1 MTAHLGSRV
10 CDSSRANI
18 SGVGLDADYTLVSG
32 DAGLFILASSVED
45 GGSEF
50 RTGQSHSLQWRV
62 LPSGTFATLALTNA
76 TGPHL
81 DNATGTITNGTN
93 VATGNR
99 RGTQADGPNSD
110 GFVASG
116 KEFTSSTSQNYGA
129 EVKDAQTEAQW
140 AIDMGNCPASTAY
153 QFQSSWG
160 SKNDGTATFTL
171 MTVTTAA
178 AGGTTHSLAHTT
190 GSIAP
195 THTSSVTVTSTHSLS
210 HTAGAITT
218 STSASSITAVQTHDL
233 VHTAGSI
240 DLTQDTAD
248 ITSKTI
254 HNLSSTATNRY
265 LMADHPLPA
274 GGFYSHITIT
284 SGATTHSLAHT
295 TGSIAPTHDSTLKL
309 THSLTHTTD
318 TIATTHDSTLKLTRS
333 LTHTAGSIGITQ
345 GTADITADQTHEL
358 AHTAGSIDI
367 TQDTAD
373 ITAAR
378 IHSLAH
384 TAGSI
389 ATTHDS
395 TLKLTHSLTH
405 TAGSIAPTH
414 TADITAVQTH
424 DLAHTADSID
434 LTQDTA
440 AITADQTHDLVHTA
454 DSIDLTQDTADITST
469 GSTIRSLAHTTGSV
483 EPTQDT
489 AALTVTSTHNLA
501 HTAGTITPTHDSTL
515 KLTRSL
521 VHTTDSIAPTH
532 DSTLKLTH
540 NLAVRFIFGVPFDSA
555 ISIGTVPTAALTVT
569 STHNLV
575 HTVGSIRI
583 TQNTAAAL
591 VLTIHRL
598 AHTAGLIAPTQT
610 AALTVT
616 STHNLAHT
624 AGTIQVTQD
633 TAALTVTSTHN
644 LSATDSIELTHDAA
658 VVLIHSLVHTTD
670 SLTVTDDSR
679 VQAKVVIS
687 LQGTGTVS
695 DPTDVS
701 RIESAT
707 YLISVTID
715 GVGDL
720 THNLLK
726 RSEIMSLEEIWN
738 TGLTQLGV
746 GTVDSAVSDQTAQ
759 AILLRKVWD
768 NFRKQFVSDH
778 AWNGCKTTA
787 ALTALANSD
796 FKDTTRWGN
805 VFSLPSDYLRALTVN
820 GHPNQA
826 GNAERIMWE
835 IEIVSDSSGA
845 KSRCICTNQS
855 TVKLEYVFDPGDAN
869 IGTFLAPAMKHALGL
884 AFAAFVAPNFGK
896 SANDITLIEQ
906 KAREALLKARGIDG
920 QESSGIFFG
929 PSELV
934 ESRYR
939 SSS

>member
-1 MTAHLGSRV
+1 MTAHLGSRI
-10 CDSSRANI
+10 CDSSRAII

-62 LPSGTFATLALTNA
+62 LPSGTFATLALTN
-76 TGPHL
+76 TSGPHL

-99 RGTQADGPNSD
+99 RGTPNDGPNSD

-140 AIDMGNCPASTAY
+140 AIDMGNCPASTDY

-178 AGGTTHSLAHTT
+178 ASSTTHSLADTT

-233 VHTAGSI
+233 AHTTGSI
-240 DLTQDTAD
+240 APTQDTAD

-254 HNLSSTATNRY
+254 HNLSSTAINQY
-265 LMADHPLPA
+265 LMVDFPLPA
-274 GGFYSHITIT
+274 GTQYSHITIT

-295 TGSIAPTHDSTLKL
+295 TDSVEPTQDTAALTVTSTHSLAHTAGSIAPTQDTAALKL
-309 THSLTHTTD
+309 THNLAVSFTFGFPVD
-318 TIATTHDSTLKLTRS
+318 TNLN
-333 LTHTAGSIGITQ
+333 IG
-345 GTADITADQTHEL
+345 GGGPAPVTADITADQTHEL

-373 ITAAR
+373 INSDS

-384 TAGSI
+384 TTGSI
-389 ATTHDS
+389 APTHDS
-395 TLKLTHSLTH
+395 TLKLTRSLTH
-405 TAGSIAPTH
+405 TAGSVDITQD
-414 TADITAVQTH
+414 TADITAVQTHDLGVLTFFGVPVSSRVVITAGTAAITADQTH

-434 LTQDTA
+434 ITQDTA
-440 AITADQTHDLVHTA
+440 A
-454 DSIDLTQDTADITST
+454 ITST
-469 GSTIRSLAHTTGSV
+469 GSTIRSLVHTTGSIA
-483 EPTQDT
+483 PTQDT
-489 AALTVTSTHNLA
+489 AALKLTHKLA

-521 VHTTDSIAPTH
+521 VHTAGSIEPTH

-540 NLAVRFIFGVPFDSA
+540 NLAHTADS
-555 ISIGTVPTAALTVT
+555 IDLT
-569 STHNLV
+569 
-575 HTVGSIRI
+575 
-583 TQNTAAAL
+583 QDTAAAL

-644 LSATDSIELTHDAA
+644 LSATDLIEPTYDAA

-670 SLTVTDDSR
+670 SLTVTDDSE

-826 GNAERIMWE
+826 GNAERVMWE
-835 IEIVSDSSGA
+835 IEIVSDSAGA

-896 SANDITLIEQ
+896 SADDITLIEQ

>member
-1 MTAHLGSRV
+1 VTAHLGSRI
-10 CDSSRANI
+10 CDSSRAII

-99 RGTQADGPNSD
+99 RGTLSDGPNSD

-140 AIDMGNCPASTAY
+140 AIDMGNCPASTDY

-178 AGGTTHSLAHTT
+178 ASSTTHSLADTT

-233 VHTAGSI
+233 AHTTGSI
-240 DLTQDTAD
+240 APTQDTAD

-254 HNLSSTATNRY
+254 HNLSSTAINQY
-265 LMADHPLPA
+265 LMVDFPLPA
-274 GGFYSHITIT
+274 GTQYSHITIT

-295 TGSIAPTHDSTLKL
+295 TDSVEPTQDTAALTVTSTHSLAHTTGSIAPTQDTAALKL
-309 THSLTHTTD
+309 THNLAVSFTFGFPVD
-318 TIATTHDSTLKLTRS
+318 TNLN
-333 LTHTAGSIGITQ
+333 IG
-345 GTADITADQTHEL
+345 GGGPAPVTADITADQTHEL

-373 ITAAR
+373 INSDS

-384 TAGSI
+384 TTGSI
-389 ATTHDS
+389 APTHDS
-395 TLKLTHSLTH
+395 TLKLTRSLTH
-405 TAGSIAPTH
+405 TAGSVDITQD
-414 TADITAVQTH
+414 TADITAVQTHDLGVLTFFGVPVSSRVVITSDTAAITADQTH

-434 LTQDTA
+434 ITQDTA
-440 AITADQTHDLVHTA
+440 A
-454 DSIDLTQDTADITST
+454 ITST
-469 GSTIRSLAHTTGSV
+469 GSTIRSLVHTTGSIA
-483 EPTQDT
+483 PTQDT
-489 AALTVTSTHNLA
+489 AALKLTHKLA

-521 VHTTDSIAPTH
+521 VHTAGSIEPTH

-540 NLAVRFIFGVPFDSA
+540 NLAHTADS
-555 ISIGTVPTAALTVT
+555 IDLT
-569 STHNLV
+569 
-575 HTVGSIRI
+575 
-583 TQNTAAAL
+583 QDTAAAL

-644 LSATDSIELTHDAA
+644 LSATDLIEPTYDAA

-670 SLTVTDDSR
+670 SLTVTDDSE

-826 GNAERIMWE
+826 GNAERVMWE
-835 IEIVSDSSGA
+835 IEIVSDSAGA

-896 SANDITLIEQ
+896 SADDITLIEQ

>member
-1 MTAHLGSRV
+1 VTAHLGSRI

-99 RGTQADGPNSD
+99 RGTLSDGPNSD

-140 AIDMGNCPASTAY
+140 AIDMGNCPASTDY

-178 AGGTTHSLAHTT
+178 ASSTTHSLADTT

-233 VHTAGSI
+233 AHTTGSI
-240 DLTQDTAD
+240 APTQDTAD

-254 HNLSSTATNRY
+254 HNLSSTAINQY
-265 LMADHPLPA
+265 LMVDFPLPA
-274 GGFYSHITIT
+274 GTQYSHITIT

-295 TGSIAPTHDSTLKL
+295 TDSVEPTQDTAALTVTSTHSLAHTTGSIAPTQDTAALKL
-309 THSLTHTTD
+309 THNLAVSFTFGFPVD
-318 TIATTHDSTLKLTRS
+318 TNLN
-333 LTHTAGSIGITQ
+333 IG
-345 GTADITADQTHEL
+345 GGGPAPVTADITADQTHEL

-373 ITAAR
+373 INSDS

-384 TAGSI
+384 TTGSI
-389 ATTHDS
+389 APTHDS
-395 TLKLTHSLTH
+395 TLKLTRSLTH
-405 TAGSIAPTH
+405 TAGSVDITQD
-414 TADITAVQTH
+414 TADITAVQTHDLGVLTFFGVPVSSRVVITSDTAAITADQTH

-434 LTQDTA
+434 ITQDTA
-440 AITADQTHDLVHTA
+440 A
-454 DSIDLTQDTADITST
+454 ITST
-469 GSTIRSLAHTTGSV
+469 GSTIRSLVHTTGSIA
-483 EPTQDT
+483 PTQDT
-489 AALTVTSTHNLA
+489 AALKLTHKLA

-521 VHTTDSIAPTH
+521 VHTAGSIEPTH

-540 NLAVRFIFGVPFDSA
+540 NLAHTADS
-555 ISIGTVPTAALTVT
+555 IDLT
-569 STHNLV
+569 
-575 HTVGSIRI
+575 
-583 TQNTAAAL
+583 QDTAAAL

-644 LSATDSIELTHDAA
+644 LSATDLIEPTYDAA

-670 SLTVTDDSR
+670 SLTVTDDSE

-826 GNAERIMWE
+826 GNAERVMWE
-835 IEIVSDSSGA
+835 IEIVSDSAGA

-896 SANDITLIEQ
+896 SADDITLIEQ